1 MSHYTDRLIF
11 EGIYKQQKF
20 VCEHDDG
27 CGIVTI
33 SSEQIE
39 NIIAMIKK
47 FSICKNTGKED
58 AFWQIAKFCD
68 LYCIGTI
75 MNDQI
80 DFTKIEKQLKK
91 QKILIYDPIKTPR
104 LYAYLET
111 IMPPIMLRM
120 VQEIQEMEVGDQLPD
135 IIQRIYDHG
144 DIPSDEMVQA
154 ELNAFGQWSGFVN
167 DPFYVDN
174 QD

>member
-1 MSHYTDRLIF
+1 
-11 EGIYKQQKF
+11 
-20 VCEHDDG
+20 
-27 CGIVTI
+27 
-33 SSEQIE
+33 
-39 NIIAMIKK
+39 MIKK

-75 MNDQI
+75 MNNQI
-80 DFTKIEKQLKK
+80 DFTKIEKQLRN

-104 LYAYLET
+104 LYQYLET
-111 IMPPIMLRM
+111 LMPTTMLTM
-120 VQEIQEMEVGDQLPD
+120 VQLLEEMEVGDQLPP

-154 ELNAFGQWSGFVN
+154 ELNAFGQVSGFVN
-167 DPFYVDN
+167 DPFYVN
-174 QD
+174 NE